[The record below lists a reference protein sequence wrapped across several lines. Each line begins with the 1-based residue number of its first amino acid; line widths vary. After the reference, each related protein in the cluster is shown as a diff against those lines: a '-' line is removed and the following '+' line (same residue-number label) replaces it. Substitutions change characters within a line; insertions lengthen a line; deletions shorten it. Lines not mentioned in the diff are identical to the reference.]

1 MSSSKKPAVE
11 VTLYPVS
18 AAIWRNTSASGKP
31 FFTATFLRSYK
42 DEAGNWKSSN
52 SFSPDEVLL
61 LAKVADIAH
70 TEMVG
75 LRIPANSAIVRH
87 DQQDD

>member
-1 MSSSKKPAVE
+1 MSTSKKPAVE
-11 VTLYPVS
+11 VTLFPVS
-18 AAIWRNTSASGKP
+18 AAIWRNSSASGQP
-31 FFTATFLRSYK
+31 FFTATFQRSYK

-52 SFSPDEVLL
+52 SFSADEVLL

-75 LRIPANSAIVRH
+75 LRIPANSAIVYH
-87 DQQDD
+87 HQAED

>member
-1 MSSSKKPAVE
+1 MSSSKKPAVQ

-18 AAIWRNTSASGKP
+18 AAIWRNTNAKGEP
-31 FFTATFLRSYK
+31 FFTATFDRAYK
-42 DEAGNWKSSN
+42 DEHGNWKSAT
-52 SFSPDEVLL
+52 SFSADEVLL

-75 LRIPANSAIVRH
+75 LRVPANSAIVRH
-87 DQQDD
+87 HQRED